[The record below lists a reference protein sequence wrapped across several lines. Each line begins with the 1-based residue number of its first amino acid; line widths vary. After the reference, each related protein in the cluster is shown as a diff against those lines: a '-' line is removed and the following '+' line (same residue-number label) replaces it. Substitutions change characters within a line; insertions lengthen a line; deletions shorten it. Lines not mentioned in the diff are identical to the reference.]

1 MATLRLSDEQVLEL
15 VRQLHPDQK
24 RAALMALAEDARQR
38 RQERLEFAERQLR
51 QLSAARGRE
60 WDSMSE
66 DEREVFVDDLMHE
79 D

>member
-38 RQERLEFAERQLR
+38 RQERLEFAER
-51 QLSAARGRE
+51 
-60 WDSMSE
+60 
-66 DEREVFVDDLMHE
+66 
-79 D
+79 